1 MVDFRLEKEFSVKDL
16 GITVGADV
24 FNALNES
31 FVLQRNGRLRRSN
44 SDHVLE
50 IVSPRV
56 IRVGVRLS
64 LR

>member
-1 MVDFRLEKEFSVKDL
+1 
-16 GITVGADV
+16 V